1 MSLIQSISANL
12 MFSFQHILEQAAGAA
27 EEENYKL
34 DCDDEGG
41 GWVLGER

>member
-12 MFSFQHILEQAAGAA
+12 MFSFQHILEQAAGVA

-34 DCDDEGG
+34 DCDEEEE